1 MARRVKPK
9 IKYKKNK
16 KAPRAMAGAAMQAG
30 VAGVQLISGAMQKRR
45 AKAAEAAFDTG
56 RLEKGISA
64 ATQKMA
70 DQPIDQGLIQG
81 MKESQAADRASA
93 MGALSKDPR
102 NALAGVQSL
111 NKQAGA
117 QNLALLEKQQS
128 AKTSAMQNLASE
140 QRAREEQRLSVAESE
155 LAGIKAEKA
164 AGQQNM
170 MAGLEGV
177 ASSAAAMMEEGGSV
191 DEDGGVTP
199 GKFDHDSNPIDMV
212 QNGEKIGEATGGEL
226 ILPPADVEDIRDALK
241 DGDKDAAF
249 RLMEDLVAK
258 YDENTIGEDD
268 DSEAKNGGKVKKPT
282 TPPLKESRAQEI
294 VKVMKDSADQ
304 VRNVGELP
312 FDSDPT
318 NPAGLVKY
326 VGDKLSFDIDS
337 TNKAEI
343 DFIKNY
349 RDHMVKEKG
358 RTDRPKMQEG
368 GYMSSVKSKLSS
380 LLGKKLKS

>member
-1 MARRVKPK
+1 MARRIKPK

-16 KAPRAMAGAAMQAG
+16 KAPKAMAGAAMQAG
-30 VAGVQLISGAMQKRR
+30 VAGVQLISGAIQKKR

-56 RLEKGISA
+56 RLERGISS

-102 NALAGVQSL
+102 NALAGVQAL

-117 QNLALLEKQQS
+117 QNLELLEKQQT

-140 QRAREEQRLSVAESE
+140 QKAREEQRLSVAESE

-170 MAGLEGV
+170 MAGLEGI
-177 ASSAAAMMEEGGSV
+177 ASSAAAMMEEGGSI
-191 DEDGGVTP
+191 DEEGGVTP
-199 GKFDHDSNPIDMV
+199 GEFDHDSNPIDMV
-212 QNGEKIGEATGGEL
+212 QDGEKIGEATGGEL
-226 ILPPADVEDIRDALK
+226 ILPPDDVEDIRDALK
-241 DGDKDAAF
+241 SGDKDTAF
-249 RLMEDLVAK
+249 KLMEDLVAK

-268 DSEAKNGGKVKKPT
+268 DSEAKDGGKVKGAVDK
-282 TPPLKESRAQEI
+282 KKASEI
-294 VKVMKDSADQ
+294 MKVMNNASQQ
-304 VRNVGELP
+304 VRNIGELP

-318 NPAGLVKY
+318 NPAGLVNY
-326 VGDKLSFDIDS
+326 VSGKLSFDINPEDS
-337 TNKAEI
+337 AEI
-343 DFIKNY
+343 NFIDKY
-349 RDHMVKEKG
+349 RKSLVKKEG

>member
-1 MARRVKPK
+1 MARRIKPK

-16 KAPRAMAGAAMQAG
+16 KTPKAMAGAAMQAG
-30 VAGVQLISGAMQKRR
+30 VAGVQLISGAIQKKR

-56 RLEKGISA
+56 RLERGISS

-102 NALAGVQSL
+102 NALAGVQAL

-117 QNLALLEKQQS
+117 QNLELLEKQQT

-140 QRAREEQRLSVAESE
+140 QKAREEQRLSVAESE

-170 MAGLEGV
+170 MAGLEGI
-177 ASSAAAMMEEGGSV
+177 ASSAAAMMEEGGSI
-191 DEDGGVTP
+191 DEEGGVTP
-199 GKFDHDSNPIDMV
+199 GEFDHDSNPIDMV
-212 QNGEKIGEATGGEL
+212 QDGEKIGEATGGEL
-226 ILPPADVEDIRDALK
+226 ILPPDDVEDIRDALK
-241 DGDKDAAF
+241 SGDKDTAF
-249 RLMEDLVAK
+249 KLMEDLVAK

-268 DSEAKNGGKVKKPT
+268 DSEAKDGGKVKGAVDK
-282 TPPLKESRAQEI
+282 KKASEI
-294 VKVMKDSADQ
+294 MKVMNNASQQ
-304 VRNVGELP
+304 VRNIGELP

-318 NPAGLVKY
+318 NPAGLVNY
-326 VGDKLSFDIDS
+326 VSGKLSFDINPEDS
-337 TNKAEI
+337 AEI
-343 DFIKNY
+343 NFIDKY
-349 RDHMVKEKG
+349 RKSLVKKEG